1 LKHLETANKFE
12 NNMLSTKEWNFAASF

>member
-1 LKHLETANKFE
+1 LKHLETANKFK